1 MYINKP
7 LHESS
12 CVLVDVLLKV
22 FSPTSTT
29 SSDPASMT
37 AGLQSSRYTIRRI
50 LSPFPPPNPLH
61 HDAFLRNPSFLTDIV
76 GRSWFRLVLQ
86 HLAALLSS
94 VCWRHVESSSC
105 LSILL
110 PQDFLRSAPNF
121 QGRLGVLLL
130 FYLNSSIVES
140 SRGLKIVHLPSR
152 WGMIFLLFTTSEANP
167 GRHSVPK
174 FFRWLSERYP
184 AISQLI
190 AENRI
195 PEFDCLY
202 VRRS

>member
-1 MYINKP
+1 
-7 LHESS
+7 
-12 CVLVDVLLKV
+12 
-22 FSPTSTT
+22 
-29 SSDPASMT
+29 MT
-37 AGLQSSRYTIRRI
+37 AGLQSSRYTIHRI
-50 LSPFPPPNPLH
+50 LPPFPPPKPLH
-61 HDAFLRNPSFLTDIV
+61 HDAFLRNPSFLIDIV
-76 GRSWFRLVLQ
+76 GRSWLELVLQ
-86 HLAALLSS
+86 HLTALLSS

-110 PQDFLRSAPNF
+110 PQDFLRFAPNF

-130 FYLNSSIVES
+130 FYLNFSIVES
-140 SRGLKIVHLPSR
+140 SRGLKIVHRPSR
-152 WGMIFLLFTTSEANP
+152 WGMVFLLLTTSEANP
-167 GRHSVPK
+167 GRCSVPK

-202 VRRS
+202 VRCS